1 MSRPPSNAF
10 LQHSFLFFSRA
21 RTDNRDLE
29 NANVWAVR
37 RATEEARRR
46 AEARCAQAEG
56 RALKAEQQLAV
67 RPCPVHER
75 ETSVLLER
83 GPGDTC
89 ACGALACHGHRL
101 TSGGLRCRRTLSA
114 REDGTLWRGR
124 LCAKKRARCLCPQ
137 AVCAQLPSGGAAASL
152 TLVNWGGGGGRRARW
167 RGSQRLARQ
176 TRRASW
182 ARRGGGSRRRRART
196 RRPSIFSATR
206 TRCCRSVLRPEA
218 GLSVFCG
225 GPVVGALSLAGA
237 FRALRGER
245 RGRGQGL
252 SAEQEARQ
260 DSEIRLYEAR
270 EALRAAEARA
280 RPARLRGPRLAVR
293 GAAGGKRPEGRGV
306 SD

>member
-152 TLVNWGGGGGRRARW
+152 TLVNWGGGGAGVRGGEARRGSRGRRGGRAGRGAAAARGGEERARGGRASSQRRARAAA
-167 RGSQRLARQ
+167 GLCSVP
-176 TRRASW
+176 RRACPYS
-182 ARRGGGSRRRRART
+182 
-196 RRPSIFSATR
+196 
-206 TRCCRSVLRPEA
+206 
-218 GLSVFCG
+218 
-225 GPVVGALSLAGA
+225 
-237 FRALRGER
+237 
-245 RGRGQGL
+245 
-252 SAEQEARQ
+252 
-260 DSEIRLYEAR
+260 
-270 EALRAAEARA
+270 
-280 RPARLRGPRLAVR
+280 
-293 GAAGGKRPEGRGV
+293 AAGPW
-306 SD
+306 